1 MRSSRLALAAVA
13 LCLASP
19 AARADGLAPEPR
31 RWGLD
36 LEGGVPEGLQAS
48 AVFRP
53 AAEIRLFAG
62 PAWNYIGW
70 GIQGGAMLIPWQL
83 GVSPFLSVE
92 GGRYFSADASF
103 LARSSS
109 SGVPQELEPLLKHVS
124 YDYAAAHVGIE
135 VGARDGFAV
144 SLRAGLAYVS
154 ATARGTATTSGTS
167 SAGAY
172 TLSFTDPHIRG
183 TVPSVKLGVQ
193 LWF

>member
-1 MRSSRLALAAVA
+1 MRRILFALASTA

-19 AARADGLAPEPR
+19 AARADGLEQEPR

-36 LEGGVPEGLQAS
+36 VEAGVPEGLAVS

-53 AAEIRLFAG
+53 ASEVRLWAG

-70 GIQGGAMLIPWQL
+70 GVQGGVTLIPWQL

-109 SGVPQELEPLLKHVS
+109 SGVPQELEPLLKNVS
-124 YDYAAAHVGIE
+124 YDYAAAHLGIE
-135 VGARDGFAV
+135 FGARDSFAFSV
-144 SLRAGLAYVS
+144 RAGLAYVS
-154 ATARGTATTSGTS
+154 ATASGTATTTGTS
-167 SAGAY
+167 GGGAY
-172 TLSFTDPHIRG
+172 TLSMTDPHIRG

>member
-1 MRSSRLALAAVA
+1 MRWIVAAVAAA

-19 AARADGLAPEPR
+19 AARAEGLEEEPLHF
-31 RWGLD
+31 GAD
-36 LEGGVPEGLQAS
+36 LQIGVPEGVAAS

-53 AAEIRLFAG
+53 VSAIRLWAG
-62 PAWNYIGW
+62 PAWNYVGW
-70 GIQGGAMLIPWQL
+70 GLQGGATFVPWQL
-83 GVSPFLSVE
+83 GVSPLLSVE

-124 YDYAAAHVGIE
+124 YDYAAVHVGIE
-135 VGARDGFAV
+135 IGSRDAFAF
-144 SLRAGLAYVS
+144 SIRAGLAYVS
-154 ATARGTATTSGTS
+154 ATASGTATTSGTS
-167 SAGAY
+167 TSGAY

>member
-1 MRSSRLALAAVA
+1 MRWIPIAVA
-13 LCLASP
+13 SAALSLASS
-19 AARADGLAPEPR
+19 AARAEGLEQEPP

-36 LEGGVPEGLQAS
+36 VEAGVPEGIAPS

-53 AAEIRLFAG
+53 VSAIRLWAG
-62 PAWNYIGW
+62 PAWNYVGW
-70 GIQGGAMLIPWQL
+70 GVQGGVTLVPWHL
-83 GVSPFLSVE
+83 GVSPLLSLE

-109 SGVPQELEPLLKHVS
+109 GGVPQELEPLLRNVS

-135 VGARDGFAV
+135 IGARDGLAF
-144 SLRAGLAYVS
+144 SIRAGLAYVS
-154 ATARGTATTSGTS
+154 ATASGTATTNGTS
-167 SAGAY
+167 AGGAY

-183 TVPSVKLGVQ
+183 TVPSVKLGMQ